1 MTRSQN
7 GRRLHHYSA
16 NSTIDKFISYRANVD
31 VHYGERTIRV
41 PHKKRQA
48 KAITE
53 LEGAVLGN
61 IAVKGPCTPY
71 AVRREFLASA
81 TQYWSAS
88 SGAIYP
94 LIRRLAGRGLIHV
107 RKKNDDGRHGS
118 LCMLTAAG
126 SRTLNNWLATL
137 DSPAAISL
145 PPDPVRTRIGFF
157 AILDPARRKALL
169 ACAVRK
175 MSFYLSQF
183 KAYTEQAK
191 ANKDKGEYLARV
203 GAQRMLEARLQWLL
217 EVARVHAGEKNPR

>member
-1 MTRSQN
+1 MTHPQN

-16 NSTIDKFISYRANVD
+16 NRTIDKFVSYRVNVD
-31 VHYGERTIRV
+31 VLYGEFTIPTPR
-41 PHKKRQA
+41 KKRQA
-48 KAITE
+48 KPITE

-107 RKKNDDGRHGS
+107 RKKNDDGRHGK

-137 DSPAAISL
+137 DSTAAISL

-169 ACAVRK
+169 ARAMRK
-175 MSFYLSQF
+175 MSSYLSQF
-183 KAYTEQAK
+183 RAYTEQAK

-203 GAQRMLEARLQWLL
+203 GAQRMLEARLQWLQD
-217 EVARVHAGEKNPR
+217 VARSQGDEENE